1 MLDCHW
7 LKKMIRNKS
16 VLWIFRL
23 IVGGVF
29 VWAGLMKILEPLEF
43 AQNTANYRLFSRDLS
58 FLIALVLPWVEVLCG
73 ILLIFG
79 ISRSASSLLLSG
91 LLGLFLMLI
100 LVTLW
105 RGLDVDCGC
114 FGSVGRHVDYRL
126 LITDILLLYMA
137 VNIWVSSLRR
147 TSVAA

>member
-1 MLDCHW
+1 
-7 LKKMIRNKS
+7 MIRNKS

-23 IVGGVF
+23 IVGGIF

-58 FLIALVLPWVEVLCG
+58 FLIALVLPWIEVLCG
-73 ILLIFG
+73 VLLIFG
-79 ISRSASSLLLSG
+79 IYQSASSLLLSG

-114 FGSVGRHVDYRL
+114 FGSIGRHVDYRL
-126 LITDILLLYMA
+126 LITDIVLLYMA
-137 VNIWVSSLRR
+137 VNIWVSSLKR